1 MTDGA
6 VDRYLFVGD
15 PHYVVSEED
24 DCKLLLNQIRSV
36 VESHEIDTIVW
47 LGDLHHDHA
56 LVRAEA
62 ISFWF
67 NAFFKV
73 FNDVSHIVLV
83 GNHDMPHDAMSNR
96 KHAMIAYMDRS
107 RSVDIIERPTV
118 IDGVL
123 YMPYMHCKDRFV
135 KHCLEEA
142 GATVVC
148 HQTIEGAKIG
158 NEFFPDGISRDLI
171 PQKHVISGHIHMAQE
186 LTNGNRTTT
195 YVGSPRWRDMND
207 ANIPKHLMVADL
219 VNGEFVNRINI
230 PSECQPILRFLVSE
244 DQPIPDAPQFGRV
257 VYDVVGKRQFVNEMS
272 AKLSAPGVR
281 VRATITEVSAPRV
294 KESNDVVGEIKTYID
309 ASSPPLGSS
318 PEDLKAEL
326 ERLIYG

>member
-6 VDRYLFVGD
+6 GNRYLFVGD

-24 DCKLLLNQIRSV
+24 DCKLLLKQIRTV
-36 VESHEIDTIVW
+36 VDSRGIGTIVW

-67 NAFFKV
+67 NAFFKELG
-73 FNDVSHIVLV
+73 DVRNIVLV

-96 KHAMIAYMDRS
+96 KHAMIAYKDRS
-107 RSVDIIERPTV
+107 PSVVVVDRQIERN
-118 IDGVL
+118 GVMYL
-123 YMPYMHCKDRFV
+123 PYIHDKLSF
-135 KHCLEEA
+135 LEQCA
-142 GATVVC
+142 GSNLPTVVC

-158 NEFFPDGISRDLI
+158 NEFFPDGVSRESI

-186 LTNGNRTTT
+186 LGGERTTT

-219 VNGEFVNRINI
+219 VNGEFVNRVNI

-244 DQPIPDAPQFGRV
+244 EQPAPEAPKFGRV
-257 VYDVVGKRQFVNEMS
+257 IYDVVGRRQFVNEMS
-272 AKLSAPGVR
+272 EKLSSPGVR
-281 VRATITEVSAPRV
+281 VRATITEASAPRV

-318 PEDLKAEL
+318 PEALKAEL

>member
-1 MTDGA
+1 MTD
-6 VDRYLFVGD
+6 VSCDRYLFVGD

-24 DCKLLLNQIRSV
+24 DCKLLLKQIRAV
-36 VESHEIDTIVW
+36 VESYEIDTIVW

-96 KHAMIAYMDRS
+96 KHAMIAYKDRS
-107 RSVDIIERPTV
+107 PSVLVVDQQTFC
-118 IDGVL
+118 DGVMYL
-123 YMPYMHCKDRFV
+123 PYVHDKASF
-135 KHCLEEA
+135 LEQCA
-142 GATVVC
+142 SSSLPTVVC

-158 NEFFPDGISRDLI
+158 NEFFPDGVSRDSI

-186 LTNGNRTTT
+186 LGGERTTT

-257 VYDVVGKRQFVNEMS
+257 VYDVVGKRRFVNEMS

-281 VRATITEVSAPRV
+281 VRATITEASAPRV

-318 PEDLKAEL
+318 PEALKAEL